1 MKTNNKCGFTLIEL
15 LVVVLIIGILAAVAL
30 PQYQV
35 AVAKARFMQAI
46 VALDAL
52 KKAEEM
58 YYLANGEYTKNWD
71 DLDLDIQEWN
81 IKFQDSSSTRVNE
94 ARTMYLTLEFINVSS
109 NTVHA
114 KDMSG
119 QLGGLAYY
127 VYLDHTP
134 NNVGGL
140 RICDPMSAQKPLA
153 IKLCKS
159 LGGKVMDKS
168 KFPASSFSSR
178 DIYELP

>member
-81 IKFQDSSSTRVNE
+81 IKLIQNKSFGIRSFD
-94 ARTMYLTLEFINVSS
+94 
-109 NTVHA
+109 
-114 KDMSG
+114 
-119 QLGGLAYY
+119 
-127 VYLDHTP
+127 
-134 NNVGGL
+134 
-140 RICDPMSAQKPLA
+140 QKYR
-153 IKLCKS
+153 
-159 LGGKVMDKS
+159 
-168 KFPASSFSSR
+168 FPCFPGVRQGVFRAA
-178 DIYELP
+178 